1 MVDVT
6 AGQLHGLIIDGEA
19 FLSANVDLA
28 PMATEQEVPIDDG
41 PDGPGAG
48 DGGGTAPPRFD
59 SRFLDI
65 YPGEQDGS
73 PAALREEVEFWRHV
87 FDSLVWNF
95 PEYVFV
101 VNDEGALT
109 HINTENDNV
118 DEELVDEM
126 LGLQAADM
134 FGTEEG
140 GTLADEVVR
149 AGETMQEDDVRAG
162 TANDGSTYHV
172 RAGATPIT
180 TPDGDVVGA
189 FEVVNDVT
197 ELVEQRRTMEALQ
210 QQMAEEVN
218 VIVDDLL
225 ELSERVSASSQQ
237 IGEIANDQAGNLDGL
252 ADEVEQMSATI
263 EEIASSAEE
272 VNRKSQEAER
282 LAGESHGSAE
292 ETLDHVEEIADA
304 GDLLTENTRTL
315 SARVEEIDRIV
326 TVIDDIADQTNLLA
340 LNASIE
346 AARAGEAGGG
356 FAVVADEVK
365 ALAEQSKQEAGEIEG
380 IVEEITENIETTV
393 GNVEEAN
400 DRIDAAVDQIE
411 TLMDNQREIIEAVS
425 ETSVGMDEIADATGE
440 QSRSAEE
447 VTSILS
453 EAVSGVNQ
461 VSAEIQELAA
471 ANEQQVEKVA
481 AVRESIEG
489 IESHLDERTDD

>member
-1 MVDVT
+1 
-6 AGQLHGLIIDGEA
+6 
-19 FLSANVDLA
+19 
-28 PMATEQEVPIDDG
+28 MATEQEVPIDEG
-41 PDGPGAG
+41 SDGPGPG
-48 DGGGTAPPRFD
+48 DGEGPARPRHD

-73 PAALREEVEFWRHV
+73 PEALRDEVEFWRHV

-101 VNDEGALT
+101 VNDDGALT
-109 HINTENDNV
+109 HLNTVNDNMT
-118 DEELVDEM
+118 EELVDEM

-140 GTLADEVVR
+140 GTLADEVIR
-149 AGETMQEDDVRAG
+149 AGETMREDEVRSG
-162 TANDGSTYHV
+162 TANDGSEYFV

-180 TPDGDVVGA
+180 SPDGEVVGA

-197 ELVEQRRTMEALQ
+197 ELVEKRRVMERLQ
-210 QQMAEEVN
+210 QGMAEDVN

-237 IGEIANDQAGNLDGL
+237 IGEIATDQAGNLDGL
-252 ADEVEQMSATI
+252 AEEVEGMSATI

-304 GDLLTENTRTL
+304 GDLLTENTRAL

-380 IVEEITENIETTV
+380 IVEEITQNIETTV

-400 DRIDAAVDQIE
+400 ERIDAAVDQIE
-411 TLMDNQREIIEAVS
+411 TLMENQREIIEAVG
-425 ETSVGMDEIADATGE
+425 ETAVGMDEIADATGE

-447 VTSILS
+447 VTSMLAD
-453 EAVSGVNQ
+453 AVSGVNQ

-471 ANEQQVEKVA
+471 ANEQQVEKVTS
-481 AVRESIEG
+481 VRESIEG
-489 IESHLDERTDD
+489 IEEHLERGTDE